1 MTIFELVGIVCYAIT
16 LKGCTTWKGAYANLR
31 RCLYGKDA
39 YEYSLEYAEQFWEQ
53 YADEPKFFRLGFID
67 GHEGSLEVIKYLDEP
82 LLNMIK
88 KVKVSLKTLQLFLQ
102 VIMEIICLVLFDL

>member
-16 LKGCTTWKGAYANLR
+16 LKGCTTWKGEYANLR

-88 KVKVSLKTLQLFLQ
+88 K
-102 VIMEIICLVLFDL
+102 

>member
-1 MTIFELVGIVCYAIT
+1 MFGLTNKKYSNS
-16 LKGCTTWKGAYANLR
+16 NLR

-53 YADEPKFFRLGFID
+53 YADKPKFFRLGFID

-88 KVKVSLKTLQLFLQ
+88 K
-102 VIMEIICLVLFDL
+102 